1 MKQINL
7 SQRLSAAAAWVP
19 LGARLC
25 DVGTDH
31 AALPIRLMQ
40 EGRVRRAI
48 ATDIRQGPLDR
59 ARGNVERYGYTGR
72 IELRLCDGLAE
83 VRREEVNAVTICGM
97 GGNMIASILEAAPWT
112 RERTDLILQPMKS
125 QGELRS
131 WLRDHG
137 YRVNRERVL
146 WEEGHWYTLFAVRG
160 GEDTVSLTPG
170 RREAGVPARWCR
182 EPSRLPYLAY
192 MEKRLERQR
201 AGLER
206 AAREVDQDRLAYLQD
221 ALSELAAWR
230 VILEKGAWPI

>member
-59 ARGNVERYGYTGR
+59 ARGNVERYGYTGQ

-146 WEEGHWYTLFAVRG
+146 WDRERG
-160 GEDTVSLTPG
+160 WSGP
-170 RREAGVPARWCR
+170 P
-182 EPSRLPYLAY
+182 
-192 MEKRLERQR
+192 EKWIRT
-201 AGLER
+201 G
-206 AAREVDQDRLAYLQD
+206 
-221 ALSELAAWR
+221 
-230 VILEKGAWPI
+230 WPICRTRCRNWRPGALFWKKERGRYDNCAGYLSFY

>member
-59 ARGNVERYGYTGR
+59 ARGNVERYGYTGQ

-83 VRREEVNAVTICGM
+83 VRREEVNA
-97 GGNMIASILEAAPWT
+97 
-112 RERTDLILQPMKS
+112 ERT
-125 QGELRS
+125 
-131 WLRDHG
+131 
-137 YRVNRERVL
+137 
-146 WEEGHWYTLFAVRG
+146 
-160 GEDTVSLTPG
+160 
-170 RREAGVPARWCR
+170 
-182 EPSRLPYLAY
+182 
-192 MEKRLERQR
+192 
-201 AGLER
+201 
-206 AAREVDQDRLAYLQD
+206 
-221 ALSELAAWR
+221 
-230 VILEKGAWPI
+230 